1 MIDQNIDFSKIY
13 SSTKLGMFTECPKSY
28 HFSYLDPVYSKMKSD
43 LKKRPE
49 NIWSFQTLG
58 KAVHNAIT
66 LFYHLERDQ
75 RTKDKLKFGLRDVWQ
90 SEVMWNQQPPLGK
103 WGGFQTLDEERDVY
117 AQALQ
122 MLDNFFNIADKN
134 PEIAYLPT
142 NDFKHSIDDYKNLIT
157 PLSEDI
163 DISGKFDLCVK
174 DGGNLEIIDFKTGKK
189 EESKDFQLRFYKALA
204 EEKFQK
210 PVSKASFYF
219 LRTGKI
225 QDFPLEESIQKIK
238 EEILEMVGIIKKT
251 EVFEA
256 RPGKLCKFCLFKD
269 FCPEKEKVRE
279 ILRETKIDDY
289 SDDLPF

>member
-1 MIDQNIDFSKIY
+1 MIDPNIDFSKIY
-13 SSTKLGMFTECPKSY
+13 SSTKLSMFTECPKSY

-49 NIWSFQTLG
+49 NIWNFQTLG

-66 LFYHLERDQ
+66 LFYHLDLAQ
-75 RTKDKLKFGLRDVWQ
+75 RTKDQLKFGLKDVWQ
-90 SEVMWNQQPPLGK
+90 SEVMWNQKPPLGK
-103 WGGFQTLDEERDVY
+103 WGGFQTIEEEREVY
-117 AQALQ
+117 TQALQ
-122 MLDNFFNIADKN
+122 MLDNFFNIANKN
-134 PEIAYLPT
+134 PDITYLPT
-142 NDFKHSIDDYKNLIT
+142 SDFKHSIDDYKNLIT
-157 PLSEDI
+157 PISKEV
-163 DISGKFDLCVK
+163 DISGKFDLVVNNG
-174 DGGNLEIIDFKTGKK
+174 DSLEVVDFKTGKK

-219 LRTGKI
+219 LRNGKI
-225 QDFPLEESIQKIK
+225 QDFPLEEDTQNIK
-238 EEILEMVGIIKKT
+238 EEILDMVKTIKST

-279 ILRETKIDDY
+279 ILGEMKTDDY